1 MRWRNKR
8 TCQIIQRGF
17 DVEVASVS
25 TVSATAH
32 RRQMASCLR
41 AIPGEEGQQRVK
53 RSRGAEERHT
63 KSQPLKKALWE
74 G

>member
-8 TCQIIQRGF
+8 TRQIIQRGF
-17 DVEVASVS
+17 DAEVASVS

-32 RRQMASCLR
+32 RRRLASCLR
-41 AIPGEEGQQRVK
+41 AIPGEEGQRRAK
-53 RSRGAEERHT
+53 RSRGAEERRT
-63 KSQPLKKALWE
+63 KSRPLKKALWE